1 MIETHET
8 HPCTML
14 RILYL
19 RTVNDIPRIADHEL
33 VPFAQFLEVRRLNPA
48 LGEHWSQRCDE
59 VRHFTNTSF

>member
-1 MIETHET
+1 
-8 HPCTML
+8 ML

-33 VPFAQFLEVRRLNPA
+33 VPFAEFLEVRRLNPA